1 MVGHAASTPAIIHV
15 FQVPSLCSRNGKA
28 IRKLAV
34 DCFPSFAA
42 FCASKRSQKQGVC
55 VKIMNLNIKKA
66 ASHYSSQLLL
76 AFFSIPVGAAIGT
89 IDAMFG
95 RILLW
100 ITDLRNLYFFPLIL
114 FLPLGGI
121 VIAYCYLHFGG
132 KSSKGMNLVFE
143 VGHGEE
149 EIIPLKLIPFVMC
162 GTWITHI
169 FGGSAGREGVAVQI
183 GATVSHWFGR
193 HIPIK
198 NAPNI
203 FLVVGMAAGL
213 SGLFRTPIAAVFFAM
228 EVLVAGELRYEAL
241 FPSLV
246 ASFTASQVSKS
257 LGLEKFT
264 FYLSDN
270 ISFQAST
277 MIKLLVLGMVFGLV
291 GGFFAWALKQ
301 MKQAI
306 SAKLPNPM
314 IRIAVVGIILIP
326 LFILLHR
333 GRYCGLG
340 TNLINA
346 SFAGDTIYAYDWL
359 LKLAFTI
366 LTLAA
371 GFQGGEV
378 TPLFSIGS
386 SMGVM
391 LAGTMGLPVQF
402 AAALGYVALFGGAT
416 NTLLAP
422 VLIGA
427 EVFGYAYLPY
437 FFVVCSAS
445 YVFNLNK
452 SIYGKQKCLLKL

>member
-1 MVGHAASTPAIIHV
+1 
-15 FQVPSLCSRNGKA
+15 
-28 IRKLAV
+28 
-34 DCFPSFAA
+34 
-42 FCASKRSQKQGVC
+42 
-55 VKIMNLNIKKA
+55 
-66 ASHYSSQLLL
+66 
-76 AFFSIPVGAAIGT
+76 
-89 IDAMFG
+89 
-95 RILLW
+95 
-100 ITDLRNLYFFPLIL
+100 
-114 FLPLGGI
+114 
-121 VIAYCYLHFGG
+121 
-132 KSSKGMNLVFE
+132 MNLVFE

-183 GATVSHWFGR
+183 GATVSHWIGR

-203 FLVVGMAAGL
+203 FLVVGMAAGF

-228 EVLVAGELRYEAL
+228 EVLVAGELKYEAL

-246 ASFTASQVSKS
+246 ASFTASQTSKS

-270 ISFQAST
+270 ISFQPST
-277 MIKLLVLGMVFGLV
+277 MIKLLVLGMIFGLV

-301 MKQAI
+301 MKQAM
-306 SAKLPNPM
+306 SVKLPNPI
-314 IRIAVVGIILIP
+314 IRIAVIGIILVP
-326 LFILLHR
+326 LFIFLHG

-378 TPLFSIGS
+378 IPPIFNWIQHGCDACRYYGIAGPICSCSGICCFVRGRYKHLVSPGTNWGRSLWIYLSSILLYCLFD
-386 SMGVM
+386 
-391 LAGTMGLPVQF
+391 
-402 AAALGYVALFGGAT
+402 
-416 NTLLAP
+416 LL
-422 VLIGA
+422 
-427 EVFGYAYLPY
+427 
-437 FFVVCSAS
+437 
-445 YVFNLNK
+445 
-452 SIYGKQKCLLKL
+452 CLQSE